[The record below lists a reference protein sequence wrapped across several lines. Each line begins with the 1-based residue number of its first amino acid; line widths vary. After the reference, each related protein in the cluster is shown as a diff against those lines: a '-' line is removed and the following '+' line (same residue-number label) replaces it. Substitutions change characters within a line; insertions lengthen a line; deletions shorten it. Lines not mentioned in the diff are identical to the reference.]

1 VSRLRVVL
9 VVGVVAACGPREDV
23 TPQIVVQ
30 PGAAERAMALTGKM
44 ETGPTPKPAPTS
56 SAPEPP
62 VEGRLV
68 FACMEPRGTLGA
80 LVRVPCVATVHRL
93 DAPAGDAGE
102 DDDDDDEV
110 LAADGKI
117 AMHLAPGKYH
127 VTAARGLEHASAAFD
142 VAITAGQTT
151 WGPHEGAVTIA
162 RVVDTKQYFA
172 ADLAVHAFT
181 GDDARASAREWIAT
195 EAARG
200 IEVVAPA
207 QGVAPFDLEDL
218 VRERKLDGAIVALA
232 PRDFGVLDLGALEPA
247 SRDAAIA
254 DYLARLAA
262 KAPVTPV
269 ASGEARTYVRVDDD
283 TATAAWDA
291 VRDASFVRGVSEL
304 RDVVLTDG
312 PFLRVAANGGGIG
325 SVVRPRAGDV
335 AVSVHVECVAGT
347 HVDRVALLRA
357 RGGAGDSR
365 AVTLAA
371 MPSGAMGAD
380 VTLHV
385 RAAKDDAFV
394 VTARGETGEGSEGA
408 FAMTGAIWIDADG
421 DGESLGRKVGD
432 IRPVT
437 SEKTTP

>member
-1 VSRLRVVL
+1 VSLPRIAFAVVL
-9 VVGVVAACGPREDV
+9 LAACGPREDV

-30 PGAAERAMALTGKM
+30 PGAAERALALTGKT
-44 ETGPTPKPAPTS
+44 ESGPAPKPAPAS
-56 SAPEPP
+56 AAPEAPEPP
-62 VEGRLV
+62 QGRLV
-68 FACMEPRGTLGA
+68 FACLEPRGALGV
-80 LVRVPCVATVHRL
+80 LVRVPCLATVHRL
-93 DAPAGDAGE
+93 DAPPTDAGE
-102 DDDDDDEV
+102 DDDDDDDEV

-117 AMHLAPGKYH
+117 AMRLAPGKYH

-151 WGPHEGAVTIA
+151 WGPHEGAVTVA
-162 RVVDTKQYFA
+162 RVVDTK
-172 ADLAVHAFT
+172 ADLAVKRFA
-181 GDDARASAREWIAT
+181 GGDARANAREWIAT

-200 IEVVAPA
+200 IEVLATA
-207 QGVAPFDLEDL
+207 EGVAPFDLEDL
-218 VRERKLDGAIVALA
+218 VRERKLEGAIVALA

-247 SRDAAIA
+247 ARDAAIA

-283 TATAAWDA
+283 TATTGWDA

-335 AVSVHVECVAGT
+335 AVSVHVECVPGT
-347 HVDRVALLRA
+347 HVERVALLRA
-357 RGGAGDSR
+357 RGGAGESR

-371 MPSGAMGAD
+371 LPSGAMGAD
-380 VTLHV
+380 VTLHA
-385 RAAKDDAFV
+385 RAAKDDALV
-394 VTARGETGEGSEGA
+394 VTAQGVGA
-408 FAMTGAIWIDADG
+408 FAMTGAVWIDADG
-421 DGESLGRKVGD
+421 DGESLGRSETKPRD
-432 IRPVT
+432 IRPAPGDKT
-437 SEKTTP
+437 SP